1 MARYFI
7 LFWMWYQYFSNKEVK
22 SVFYFDLKP
31 ARKIFADFRTFA
43 SYLAVEL
50 KDFSVLLLK
59 PFFLFYSGMQLI
71 NESLS
76 YFLSVFLSPG
86 SLKAASGFFIFSD
99 QFEDGF
105 IFLGWPLLT
114 KFIFLWQ
121 SSISLQTL
129 VLVSF
134 VHVSGYFCPFFG
146 YRS

>member
-50 KDFSVLLLK
+50 KDFSVLLLR
-59 PFFLFYSGMQLI
+59 PFFLFDSGMKLI

-76 YFLSVFLSPG
+76 YFLSVFWAQDLLKQLPVFSYFLINLNMVSSSKDDRFLRNLSYY
-86 SLKAASGFFIFSD
+86 D
-99 QFEDGF
+99 N
-105 IFLGWPLLT
+105 LLYLC
-114 KFIFLWQ
+114 KHWF
-121 SSISLQTL
+121 
-129 VLVSF
+129 
-134 VHVSGYFCPFFG
+134 
-146 YRS
+146 